1 MKQRPKYKR
10 SVKLLEEEIEIN
22 LYDLR
27 FGNGLTDV
35 TLKAWKTKEK
45 IDKLHFI
52 KVKIFVFQRTLSR
65 QWKGWERNICK
76 SNVWWKRYIYI

>member
-35 TLKAWKTKEK
+35 TLKA
-45 IDKLHFI
+45 
-52 KVKIFVFQRTLSR
+52 
-65 QWKGWERNICK
+65 
-76 SNVWWKRYIYI
+76 

>member
-27 FGNGLTDV
+27 FGY
-35 TLKAWKTKEK
+35 
-45 IDKLHFI
+45 
-52 KVKIFVFQRTLSR
+52 S
-65 QWKGWERNICK
+65 
-76 SNVWWKRYIYI
+76 